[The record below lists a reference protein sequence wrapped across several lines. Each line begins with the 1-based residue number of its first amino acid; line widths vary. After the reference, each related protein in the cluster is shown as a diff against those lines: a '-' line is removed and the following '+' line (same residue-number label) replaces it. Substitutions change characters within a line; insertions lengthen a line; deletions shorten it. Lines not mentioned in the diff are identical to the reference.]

1 MGKDKNEDKYP
12 TPKRGERVKCLACDG
27 TGVVYVI
34 NRGAKRSRTCM
45 GCDGKGYF
53 VA

>member
-1 MGKDKNEDKYP
+1 MGKDKNEDKHP
-12 TPKRGERVKCLACDG
+12 TRERIKCLACDG

-34 NRGAKRSRTCM
+34 NRGVQRSRTCM
-45 GCDGKGYF
+45 GCDGKGFF